1 MVRDALRGY
10 LALASGIS
18 DMTAARARATAKAL
32 VEQGEATAGQV
43 SALADDLVATSRR
56 NRESLLL
63 LVRHE
68 VEQTVKRL
76 GLAPAADV
84 DALTR
89 RVRDLE
95 RNVRELKAAAGGGTA
110 GRTATKKATP
120 KPRATQK
127 AAAKPPAKKS
137 DAATS
142 GATTAGESSG

>member
-1 MVRDALRGY
+1 
-10 LALASGIS
+10 
-18 DMTAARARATAKAL
+18 
-32 VEQGEATAGQV
+32 V

-95 RNVRELKAAAGGGTA
+95 RNVRELKAAAAGGTA
-110 GRTATKKATP
+110 GRTATKKAAARTP
-120 KPRATQK
+120 AAQK
-127 AAAKPPAKKS
+127 AAAKPAKKS

-142 GATTAGESSG
+142 GATTAGATTAGESSG